1 MFLPKWYESEIQYVI
16 IPYFFV
22 ILHPPSSALTP
33 SNNVWLY
40 FSALYKIM
48 ENDLEESFPVMGRNN
63 ARPSRTSVIS
73 FINYVI
79 YWNVHPF

>member
-22 ILHPPSSALTP
+22 ILHPPFSALTP
-33 SNNVWLY
+33 SYNCMY

-48 ENDLEESFPVMGRNN
+48 ENNLEESVPVMERNN

-79 YWNVHPF
+79 Y